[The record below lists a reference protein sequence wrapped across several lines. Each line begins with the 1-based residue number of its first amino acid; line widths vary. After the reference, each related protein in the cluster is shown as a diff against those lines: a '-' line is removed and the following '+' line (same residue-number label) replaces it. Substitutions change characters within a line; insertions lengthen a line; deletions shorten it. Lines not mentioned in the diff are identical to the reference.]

1 MFVNGVGVRR
11 CGVGLVCY
19 VVWSGFR
26 VLLFCC
32 DVVSCL
38 EVSVG

>member
-1 MFVNGVGVRR
+1 MVLVLGVVV
-11 CGVGLVCY
+11 VGLVCY
-19 VVWSGFR
+19 VAWSGFR